1 MQFNSIHFMFFFPIV
16 IALYFVAPK
25 KLRNVCLLLASYYF
39 YMSWNPGY
47 AVLIGLS
54 TVVTFICG
62 IGIEAFKI
70 RTESGDAH
78 IREKARGQKVS
89 YILGIGLIVNFF
101 ILGMFKYG
109 NFFLDS
115 IDTVMRLFHM
125 NGLQVR
131 VDLLLPV
138 GISFYTFQAVG
149 YMIDVYNGRVR
160 AEKNLITYALFVS
173 FFPQLVAG
181 PIERSEN
188 LLQQMRSVEKIKL
201 WNAKRVTAGAILM
214 IWGLFMKMVI
224 ADRIAVLVNT
234 VFDQYRM
241 YGSVELIAAAIGFSI
256 QIYCDFASYSLIAI
270 GSAKIMGFELM
281 ENFNTPYFAVSIR
294 DFWSRWHISLSTW
307 FRDYIYIPLG
317 GNRKGR
323 LRKAVNIMVVFLISG
338 LWHGAAWKFVVW
350 GGIHGFYQVMEDL
363 LCAPCI
369 RICEKWK
376 VKTNCFSYRLL
387 RMIVSFCMIVFA
399 WIFFRADTITDA
411 LRFIKRIWEKQTP
424 WILFNGGIYE
434 LGLDRVEMNIL
445 FFSLLLL
452 LLVDLVRYTKK
463 QTIDV
468 FLMEQNIWFE
478 WAVVI
483 GLILMLFVFGEYG
496 AAFDAQQFIY
506 FQF

>member
-1 MQFNSIHFMFFFPIV
+1 MQFNSVHFMIFYPVV
-16 IALYFVAPK
+16 IILYFFAPK
-25 KLRNVCLLLASYYF
+25 KLRNVCLLVASYYF
-39 YMSWNPGY
+39 YISWNPTY
-47 AVLIGLS
+47 ALLIGLS
-54 TVVTFICG
+54 TLVTFVCG
-62 IGIEAFKI
+62 IGIEKI
-70 RTESGDAH
+70 QILTKNGSPYKEGRGRGKASH
-78 IREKARGQKVS
+78 ILAAGLIINLS
-89 YILGIGLIVNFF
+89 ILGIY
-101 ILGMFKYG
+101 KYG

-115 IDTVMRLFHM
+115 VVYVMQIFHM
-125 NGLQVR
+125 DGIQVR
-131 VDLLLPV
+131 MDLLLPV

-149 YMIDVYNGRVR
+149 YVIDVYRGRVR

-188 LLQQMRSVEKIKL
+188 LLRQMRSIETIKL
-201 WNAKRVTAGAILM
+201 WNARRVTAGAILM

-224 ADRIAVLVNT
+224 ADRISILVNT
-234 VFDQYRM
+234 VFDQYRL
-241 YGSVELIAAAIGFSI
+241 YGGTELIVAAIGFSI

-270 GSAKIMGFELM
+270 GSARVMGFELM

-307 FRDYIYIPLG
+307 FRDYVYIPLG

-323 LRKAVNIMVVFLISG
+323 LRKAMNVMTVFLISG

-350 GGIHGFYQVMEDL
+350 GGIHGFYQVMEDIL
-363 LCAPCI
+363 SEPAK

-376 VKTNCFSYRLL
+376 VKTACFSYRLL
-387 RMIVSFCMIVFA
+387 RTAIAFCMVVFA

-411 LRFIKRIWEKQTP
+411 LRFIKRIWEKPTP
-424 WILFNGGIYE
+424 WILLNGGIYD

-445 FFSLLLL
+445 VFSLLLL
-452 LLVDLVRYTKK
+452 VLVDLVRYIKK
-463 QTIDV
+463 QTIDM
-468 FLMEQNIWFE
+468 FLMDQNIWFE
-478 WAVVI
+478 WAVII

-496 AAFDAQQFIY
+496 PAFDAQQFIY